1 MRKVLIVALILLLL
15 LLGGYLLINKLEI
28 GSLEILGVREIKSE
42 SEKLDSKIQEASK
55 LSSTDYQ
62 TELSNLNSS
71 LKTLQKEKQSY
82 EDLVALSNNNDIDA
96 ATKFETY
103 EIEYIW
109 TKIGNHATTEG
120 VIMKLEVTRGS
131 SNTKGLYDLKFTV
144 TGNYIGISD
153 FIYDIENDTSL
164 GFKIENFKIAPGENT
179 DNLVATF
186 TCKDISIKIDESALS
201 TQNYTN
207 PDDASNNDNTN
218 NANATGNT
226 TNTTNSNKNTTNSNN
241 TTNETNKT
249 NSTNTTNTTR

>member
-1 MRKVLIVALILLLL
+1 MRKVLIAALIILLL
-15 LLGGYLLINKLEI
+15 LLGGYLVLNKLEI
-28 GSLEILGVREIKSE
+28 GSLEILGVRDIKSE

-82 EDLVALSNNNDIDA
+82 EDLVALSNNDDVDA
-96 ATKFETY
+96 ATKFEKY

-109 TKIGNHATTEG
+109 TKIGNHATAEG

-131 SNTKGLYDLKFTV
+131 SNTQGLYDLKFTV

-153 FIYDIENDTSL
+153 FIYDIENDDSL
-164 GFKIENFKIAPGENT
+164 GFKIENFKIVPGENT

-186 TCKDISIKIDESALS
+186 ACKDISINIDETAISA
-201 TQNYTN
+201 QNYTN
-207 PDDASNNDNTN
+207 TDNAPNSGNTN
-218 NANATGNT
+218 STNTTGNT
-226 TNTTNSNKNTTNSNN
+226 TNTTNSNNTTTGTNTTNN
-241 TTNETNKT
+241 TTTKNN
-249 NSTNTTNTTR
+249 TNTTNTTR